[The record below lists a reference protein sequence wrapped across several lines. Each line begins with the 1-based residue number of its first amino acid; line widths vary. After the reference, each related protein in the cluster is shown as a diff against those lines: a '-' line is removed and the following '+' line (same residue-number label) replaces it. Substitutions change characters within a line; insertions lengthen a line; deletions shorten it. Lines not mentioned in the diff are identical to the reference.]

1 MNLNKTI
8 LVGRVTKQPEVRVL
22 PSGSK
27 VCTFSLATNRTWK
40 QEGKNEK
47 QEETT
52 FHNIVAFGRTAET
65 IGQYVIQGQEIL
77 VEGRISNRSYND
89 KDDKKAYRS
98 EVILETF
105 QFGQKPKG
113 TGNSGPE
120 LVEGHGGATSDG
132 WNGIKGKFDD
142 DPIEYPDEDVN
153 LDDIPF

>member
-1 MNLNKTI
+1 MNLNKSI
-8 LVGRVTKQPEVRVL
+8 LVGRVTRQPEIRVL

-52 FHNIVAFGRTAET
+52 FHNIVAFGKTAET

-89 KDDKKAYRS
+89 NDKDGKKAYRS

-113 TGNSGPE
+113 AENGKPVDKE
-120 LVEGHGGATSDG
+120 G
-132 WNGIKGKFDD
+132 WNGIKGKDDVDD
-142 DPIEYPDEDVN
+142 DPIEYPDEEIN
-153 LDDIPF
+153 LEDIPF

>member
-1 MNLNKTI
+1 MNLNKSI
-8 LVGRVTKQPEVRVL
+8 LVGRVTRQPEIRVL

-52 FHNIVAFGRTAET
+52 FHNIVAFGKTAET

-89 KDDKKAYRS
+89 KDGKKAYRS

-113 TGNSGPE
+113 AENGKPVDKE
-120 LVEGHGGATSDG
+120 G
-132 WNGIKGKFDD
+132 WNGIG
-142 DPIEYPDEDVN
+142 DEDTQDEEIID
-153 LDDIPF
+153 LESIPF